1 MAIMETVQTL
11 ANSQN
16 SLIQLQDRLSMQS
29 DVMKNETL
37 QAFIFD
43 LRDYADSLRIVTD
56 FVKPTETSAF
66 EVADISTVLTDQ
78 NKWLR
83 ELITELGELEEENIS
98 HEFFDL
104 NEGEIRRLI
113 GSLQGVLELN
123 GLNLQDNLTF
133 QRVFKDQGFKL
144 STVTISA
151 PKEEK
156 TRIFQRLF
164 GKK

>member
-1 MAIMETVQTL
+1 MAIMETVQAL
-11 ANSQN
+11 ANSQS

-29 DVMKNETL
+29 DVMKEETL
-37 QAFIFD
+37 QAFVFD

-56 FVKPTETSAF
+56 FVEPTAITPF
-66 EVADISTVLTDQ
+66 EVEKISTVLSDQ

-83 ELITELGELEEENIS
+83 ELITALEALEEKNAG
-98 HEFFDL
+98 HDFFDL
-104 NEGEIRRLI
+104 SEGELRRLV

-133 QRVFKDQGFKL
+133 QRIFKDKGLQL
-144 STVTISA
+144 SITTTQ
-151 PKEEK
+151 ETTGEK
-156 TRIFQRLF
+156 ANFFQRLF